1 MKKTAL
7 LVISLLLYASG
18 SQSAQWIK
26 IGLKDKTITSLA
38 CDPQNGSI
46 YAVAEG
52 LLYLSEKDG
61 LDWTLLKID
70 ETLATVMKVQLDA
83 EGYIYVGTNRG
94 IFRSHNQDRSFRAIN
109 TGLPKYSANYPAVS
123 AICCLDSS
131 LAIGTSA
138 GVFVSDKDSIL
149 WTAFNRNLPSETP
162 NQLLCHRER
171 LFLAAN
177 SGIYTS
183 PLDSAQWEQ
192 CFFDCAKDLA
202 ARDSVIYAATQISG
216 SDIDK
221 LGALYQS
228 SNSGSSWERLS
239 PGEGAISGQAV
250 FCDENRI
257 WLGTFY
263 GGGGLYS
270 PNRGINWETLDFDPW
285 FTARAFAQRAS
296 ALLAG
301 TEFYKHVDN
310 SGGLYI
316 QYNIFSNSSQERPFP
331 EFITCPGSSY
341 WSITVELSIPV
352 DSKVYYSLDG
362 STPDSTSMLYSEP
375 IVLDSTTFVKAI
387 ALFEDKTYSIVN
399 SGLFKI
405 VSQSGLQ
412 SVSERDCSALPYP
425 NPASDFL
432 HLTVQHDQT
441 QISVVNLAGQIVYSE
456 QDVQTGSYRLP
467 VHTLKPGLYMLK
479 LSSAAKTENW
489 KFIVQP

>member
-138 GVFVSDKDSIL
+138 GVFVSDKDSIQ

-228 SNSGSSWERLS
+228 SNSGSSWERTS
-239 PGEGAISGQAV
+239 PPYGNLSGQAV
-250 FCDENRI
+250 FCDENRL
-257 WLGTFY
+257 WVGTYY
-263 GGGGLYS
+263 GWGGLYS
-270 PNRGINWETLDFDPW
+270 PDRGAHWDTLGLEPW
-285 FTARAFAQRAS
+285 FTALAFAQRGS
-296 ALLAG
+296 ALLTG
-301 TEFYKHVDN
+301 TEFYGHVDN

-316 QYNIFSNSSQERPFP
+316 QYNVFSNNGQDSPFP
-331 EFITCPGSSY
+331 EFITCPGTYDSSLF
-341 WSITVELSIPV
+341 VELNIPA

-362 STPDSTSMLYSEP
+362 STPDSSSLLYSEP
-375 IVLDSTTFVKAI
+375 ITVDSTTLIKVIAI
-387 ALFEDKTYSIVN
+387 YEDQTASIVN
-399 SGLFKI
+399 QGLFRIGKET
-405 VSQSGLQ
+405 GLRAI
-412 SVSERDCSALPYP
+412 SEMDRVALPYP
-425 NPASDFL
+425 NPCSDFL
-432 HLTVQHDQT
+432 NLTVPDDQAY
-441 QISVVNLAGQIVYSE
+441 ISVVNLAGQIVYSE